1 VSSGTQP
8 ASGDDARLPQQR
20 EQGGPVAAADDRG
33 SVESWRF
40 DDPDLLGALESVPL
54 PGIDALAFGLVVMD
68 RDGIVLGY
76 NQRESRLSGL
86 PAAAVAGRNFFTDVG
101 PCTNN
106 YLVAQRYA
114 DSDELDEPLDY
125 VFTFRMAPTPVRLRL
140 LARKGSPRQYLAVQ
154 PR

>member
-1 VSSGTQP
+1 MSSGTQP
-8 ASGDDARLPQQR
+8 ASGDDASL
-20 EQGGPVAAADDRG
+20 EG
-33 SVESWRF
+33 WRF
-40 DDPDLLGALESVPL
+40 DDPDLLSALESVPL
-54 PGIDALAFGLVVMD
+54 SGIDAIGFGLVVMD
-68 RDGIVLGY
+68 RDGIILGY

-101 PCTNN
+101 LCTNN

-114 DSDELDEPLDY
+114 DSDDLDESLDY

-140 LARKGSPRQYLAVQ
+140 LAQKRSQRQYLAVQ

>member
-1 VSSGTQP
+1 VSNGTQP
-8 ASGDDARLPQQR
+8 ASGGDASP
-20 EQGGPVAAADDRG
+20 EG
-33 SVESWRF
+33 WRF
-40 DDPDLLGALESVPL
+40 DDPDLLSALESVPL
-54 PGIDALAFGLVVMD
+54 AEIDAIGFGLIVMD
-68 RDGIVLGY
+68 RDGTVLGY

-86 PAAAVAGRNFFTDVG
+86 PPAGVAGRNFFTDVG

-125 VFTFRMAPTPVRLRL
+125 VFPFRMAPTPVRLRL
-140 LARKGSPRQYLAVQ
+140 LARKGSQRQYLAVQ

>member
-1 VSSGTQP
+1 LTSATQ
-8 ASGDDARLPQQR
+8 RF
-20 EQGGPVAAADDRG
+20 GGNAGPG
-33 SVESWRF
+33 GWRF

-54 PGIDALAFGLVVMD
+54 AEIDGLGFGLVVMD
-68 RDGIVLGY
+68 RDGIVVGY

-86 PAAAVAGRNFFTDVG
+86 PPAEVTGRNFFTDVG

-114 DSDELDEPLDY
+114 DAGQHRDPNGHSDPVDLDERLDY

-140 LARKGSPRQYLAVQ
+140 LARKRSPRQYLAVQ